1 MANRDGEYIE
11 YNNNLNDGH
20 RVRGGVDIIN
30 AIGKAAG
37 LEMPLWIDRAGE
49 VTLDLETGAQ
59 MIRLYASGEDKT
71 LRVEAVK

>member
-1 MANRDGEYIE
+1 
-11 YNNNLNDGH
+11 
-20 RVRGGVDIIN
+20 
-30 AIGKAAG
+30 
-37 LEMPLWIDRAGE
+37 MPLWIDRAGE